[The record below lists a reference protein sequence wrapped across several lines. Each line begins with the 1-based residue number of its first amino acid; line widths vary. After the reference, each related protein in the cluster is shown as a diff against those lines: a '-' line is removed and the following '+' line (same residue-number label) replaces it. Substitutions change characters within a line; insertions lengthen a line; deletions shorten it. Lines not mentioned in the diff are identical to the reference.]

1 MNRLSFRAERSG
13 SRMERLGKPLHG
25 REDRRLSER
34 EVSESTSYLLIERC
48 LEFARHDNALL

>member
-1 MNRLSFRAERSG
+1 
-13 SRMERLGKPLHG
+13 MERLGKPLHG